1 MPSDVETGETLTRD
15 ALLGDLRE
23 RERELAGDGAGNTVG
38 DGERSVTDRRELD
51 ARRRLATWQRR
62 LAESR
67 WAEREPVW
75 AERQIV
81 ASIPQLGGIIV
92 NGKLD
97 AVFKGGLNPDDDA
110 KRYTIVDWK
119 TGRRPVGSGDV
130 ERKLVQLDLYRLL
143 LSVIEG
149 IPLDAIDATLYYVS
163 EADESARELH
173 ALDKTEREILAEL
186 NLGIPEQS
194 DDD

>member
-1 MPSDVETGETLTRD
+1 M
-15 ALLGDLRE
+15 
-23 RERELAGDGAGNTVG
+23 
-38 DGERSVTDRRELD
+38 
-51 ARRRLATWQRR
+51 
-62 LAESR
+62 
-67 WAEREPVW
+67 W